1 MSFTFAYLGPLT
13 TEINVLLSSLDKK
26 HNWKVAEKAL
36 YNSGLI
42 FSEKS
47 NEKIVSEIRKRFKS
61 NNELLPDLNSIIDL
75 SKSNMNSRSKAEI
88 YYVYLYNTDNLV
100 STMVEYLGEIY
111 ENSSSNLLITRK
123 DIKNLLLRYLERNK
137 KKITTKSVENWIGR
151 FLSLLKE
158 INIFIPQSRSS
169 FIMNFG
175 GITIE
180 TWTFFVL
187 HAYFENYNPLEGC
200 FTKAF
205 QMKEDHIINLI
216 EWSNTNKWINCKLQE
231 TENKIKIIEI
241 NTNYRSLIKWLND
254 L

>member
-1 MSFTFAYLGPLT
+1 LSFTFAYLGPLT
-13 TEINVLLSSLDKK
+13 NEIDVILSNLDEN
-26 HNWKVAEKAL
+26 HNWKSAEKAL
-36 YNSGLI
+36 YESGLV

-47 NEKIVSEIRKRFKS
+47 NEKIVSEIKKRFKS
-61 NNELLPDLNSIIDL
+61 NNEFLPDLNSVIDL

-100 STMVEYLGEIY
+100 STMIGYLGDIY

-123 DIKNLLLRYLERNK
+123 DIKHLLLRYLERNE
-137 KKITTKSVENWIGR
+137 KKITPKSVENWIGR

-158 INIFIPQSRSS
+158 INILIPQSKSS

-175 GITIE
+175 GVTIE

-187 HAYFENYNPLEGC
+187 HAHFENYNPLEGC

-205 QMKEDHIINLI
+205 QMKEDHITNLI

-231 TENKIKIIEI
+231 TDNKTKYIEI
-241 NTNYRSLIKWLND
+241 NTHYSGLIEWLND